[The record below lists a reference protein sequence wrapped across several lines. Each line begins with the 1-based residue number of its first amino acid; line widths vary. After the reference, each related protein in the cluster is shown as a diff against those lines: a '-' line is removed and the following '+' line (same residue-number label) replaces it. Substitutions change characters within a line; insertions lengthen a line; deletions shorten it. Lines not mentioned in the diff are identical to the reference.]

1 MANNDIK
8 ITLKTALDAAGIEAT
23 KSQMRTLQQS
33 VSDSM
38 SGMAAD
44 NKTHWADI
52 KAVWDLGCGAI
63 RRAWEGATAGIK
75 SAFHFETMTAQFKT
89 LTGDI
94 DVARAH
100 MASLKELGDTPPFS
114 LDEFAKASRTLMT
127 LTDGALGY
135 KQSLE
140 MIGNAA
146 AATGQPLDSV
156 AQATGRL
163 YAAIRDGQPISRAA
177 GELRNMGIITP
188 GVVAELKDL
197 QDAGADSGQIW
208 DVVTKRLGE
217 YDGAMQATEQTG
229 EGLMGAI
236 SSRWDNLVRSFGD
249 AFMGAAKG
257 GLAAL
262 LEKLTDLE
270 KSGAIQAFA
279 EKAASALATLVGWL
293 GKTKDAIGTVIDV
306 AGDFGR
312 AMKDTW
318 VDAFAIMGDVVGGV
332 TDGLSFEEAFRQ
344 ASVHQGI
351 REGQRSADR
360 WAETGLHKIQDDSQ
374 LRRELE
380 RGAQEDLTALKEELA
395 RQDAEEKAEEAKWQ
409 NAERKRRKER
419 EKAEKKAAKD
429 REAAE
434 KKAEKDREAAEK
446 KERQAIAKAEIEGV
460 QRDNRR
466 EQQRF
471 EDRIKQLNKE
481 IADIEK
487 AQEATRGGMAT
498 DARVNDFGKA
508 YRYQFDKNGVIDNFT
523 DWERAQ
529 RYAGRATRDQATR
542 DKRRELD
549 DKKMKD
555 LENRLNNGEK
565 LSKSQEKR
573 LKNWKQFQEER
584 DGVARRQAQIEK
596 LREDAEKAAIEGE
609 KHLRDIRQKMAD
621 FVEGPVLK

>member
-1 MANNDIK
+1 MAKNDIK

-38 SGMAAD
+38 RGMAAD

-63 RRAWEGATAGIK
+63 KKAWEGVSAGIK
-75 SAFHFETMTAQFKT
+75 SAFHFETMTTQFKT

-114 LDEFAKASRTLMT
+114 LDEFAKASRVMMT

-135 KQSLE
+135 KSSLE

-146 AATGQPLDSV
+146 AATGQPLESV

-197 QDAGADSGQIW
+197 QDAGADSGEIW
-208 DVVTKRLGE
+208 DVVTKRLGQ
-217 YDGAMQATEQTG
+217 YDGAMQETEQTG

-236 SSRWDNLVRSFGD
+236 SSRWSNLVRSFGD
-249 AFMGAAKG
+249 AFMDSAKG

-262 LEKLTDLE
+262 LDKLTDLE
-270 KSGAIQAFA
+270 KSGAVQAFA
-279 EKAASALATLVGWL
+279 EKVASACSA
-293 GKTKDAIGTVIDV
+293 VIDALKGV
-306 AGDFGR
+306 KDF
-312 AMKDTW
+312 
-318 VDAFAIMGDVVGGV
+318 VGDVVGWMGHLFSELRSNLQTAGAV
-332 TDGLSFEEAFRQ
+332 LGTFFGALGSGSSLEEARRMAYQ
-344 ASVHQGI
+344 TM
-351 REGQRSADR
+351 REESADK
-360 WAETGLHKIQDDSQ
+360 WAEENLHKISDDTA
-374 LRRELE
+374 RNREIE
-380 RGAQEDLTALKEELA
+380 RGAQEDLAKLKEELA
-395 RQDAEEKAEEAKWQ
+395 QQNAAEEAADAKRA
-409 NAERKRRKER
+409 NRERQQRKER
-419 EKAEKKAAKD
+419 EKE
-429 REAAE
+429 E
-434 KKAEKDREAAEK
+434 KKAEQQRKRDEEKAAKGREAAEK
-446 KERQAIAKAEIEGV
+446 KERQRIAKAEIEGV
-460 QRDNRR
+460 QEDNRR

-471 EDRIKQLNKE
+471 KDRIKQLNDE
-481 IADIEK
+481 IEAIEK
-487 AQEATRGGMAT
+487 DRKVTGRGMAT

-508 YRYQFDKNGVIDNFT
+508 YRYSLDENGVIDNFT
-523 DWERAQ
+523 DWERAR
-529 RYAGRATRDQATR
+529 RYAGRAARDQATR
-542 DKRRELD
+542 DKRREHD

-555 LENRLNNGEK
+555 LQDRLNNGEK
-565 LSKSQEKR
+565 LSKAQEKR
-573 LKNWKQFQEER
+573 VKDWEKFQDER
-584 DGVARRQAQIEK
+584 DGVAKRQKQIEQ

-609 KHLRDIRQKMAD
+609 KHLKIIRQKMAD

>member
-23 KSQMRTLQQS
+23 KSQLRDMTRS

-44 NKTHWADI
+44 NKMHWADI

-63 RRAWEGATAGIK
+63 KKAWEGATAGIK

-208 DVVTKRLGE
+208 DAVTKRLGE
-217 YDGAMQATEQTG
+217 YDGAMQDTEQTG

-236 SSRWDNLVRSFGD
+236 SSRWSNLVRSFGD

-270 KSGAIQAFA
+270 KSGAVQAFA
-279 EKAASALATLVGWL
+279 EKVAGACTS
-293 GKTKDAIGTVIDV
+293 VIDALSSV
-306 AGDFGR
+306 KNF
-312 AMKDTW
+312 
-318 VDAFAIMGDVVGGV
+318 IGDVVGWMGHLFSELQSNLETV
-332 TDGLSFEEAFRQ
+332 GATLGTFIGALGSGSSLEEARQ
-344 ASVHQGI
+344 LARQTM
-351 REGQRSADR
+351 REERADK
-360 WAETGLHKIQDDSQ
+360 WAEKNLHQISDDAA
-374 LRRELE
+374 RNREIE
-380 RGAQEDLTALKEELA
+380 QGAQEDLAKLKEEIA
-395 RQDAEEKAEEAKWQ
+395 QQDAAEKAEEAKRQ
-409 NAERKRRKER
+409 NAERKRRRERDKE
-419 EKAEKKAAKD
+419 EKKAQQQRKRD
-429 REAAE
+429 AE
-434 KKAEKDREAAEK
+434 KARKDREAAEK
-446 KERQAIAKAEIEGV
+446 KERQQIAKAEIEGV
-460 QRDNRR
+460 QEDNRR
-466 EQQRF
+466 EQRRF
-471 EDRIKQLNKE
+471 RDRIKQLNKE
-481 IADIEK
+481 IEDIEK
-487 AQEATRGGMAT
+487 RQQNTQQGMFT
-498 DARVNDFGKA
+498 DALYHNGVFGP
-508 YRYQFDKNGVIDNFT
+508 YRYNLDKNGRIDNFT

-529 RYAGRATRDQATR
+529 RYFERFERDQRTR
-542 DKRRELD
+542 DKRRERD
-549 DKKMKD
+549 DAKWEKL
-555 LENRLNNGEK
+555 LERFEKGEK
-565 LSKSQEKR
+565 LDDNTLKR
-573 LKNWKQFQEER
+573 LNKWLKFRDER
-584 DGVARRQAQIEK
+584 DGIEKRRKEIEK

-609 KHLRDIRQKMAD
+609 KHLKVIRQKMAD